1 MIGESPNILAVRRAI
16 QQVART
22 DATVL
27 ILGES
32 GTGKE
37 LVARLIHQQSQRSEK
52 PFVAVSGVALAPD
65 LITSELF
72 GHEAGAFTGATK
84 KRIGKFEQAHTGT
97 LFLDEVGEISTDAQ
111 ALLLR
116 VLQERM
122 IERVGGDVVP
132 VDFRLLAATNRELL
146 SEVAANRFR
155 QDLFY
160 RLNVFP
166 ITMPALRDRRSD
178 IPMLADHFL
187 QHFSKKHGKTE
198 LKVTPAALRILTT
211 YSWPGNIRELQNI
224 MERAVI
230 VSEGKV
236 LALEASWLVG
246 ASVDE
251 TAKTWSAQEKQ
262 RLLDALQSSGG
273 RVYGPGG
280 AAHRLGLNPTTLYGK
295 MRKHGISKDGTH
307 WR

>member
-1 MIGESPNILAVRRAI
+1 MIGESPNIIAVRRAI
-16 QQVART
+16 QQVAST

-52 PFVAVSGVALAPD
+52 AFVAVSGVALAPD

-72 GHEAGAFTGATK
+72 GHEVGAFTGATK
-84 KRIGKFEQAHTGT
+84 KRVGKFEQAHSGT
-97 LFLDEVGEISTDAQ
+97 LFLDEIGELSPEAQ

-116 VLQERM
+116 VLQERV
-122 IERVGGDVVP
+122 IERVGGDIVP

-146 SEVAANRFR
+146 SEVKANRFR

-166 ITMPALRDRRSD
+166 ITVPPLRERQSD
-178 IPMLADHFL
+178 IPALVGYFV
-187 QHFSKKHGKTE
+187 QHFSKKHGKGE
-198 LKVTPAALRILTT
+198 LKILPAMLRMLTT
-211 YSWPGNIRELQNI
+211 YHWPGNIRELQNI
-224 MERAVI
+224 IERAVI
-230 VSEGKV
+230 VSEGV
-236 LALEASWLVG
+236 RLAFEASWLVG

-262 RLLDALQSSGG
+262 RLLDALHASSG
-273 RVYGPGG
+273 RIYGPGG

-295 MRKHGISKDGTH
+295 MRKHGISKDGTQ

>member
-1 MIGESPNILAVRRAI
+1 MIGESPNIIAVRRAI
-16 QQVART
+16 QQVATT

-37 LVARLIHQQSQRSEK
+37 LVARLIHQQSQRNAK
-52 PFVAVSGVALAPD
+52 AFVAVSGVALAPE

-72 GHEAGAFTGATK
+72 GHEAGAFTGATR
-84 KRIGKFEQAHTGT
+84 KRIGKFEQAHAGT
-97 LFLDEVGEISTDAQ
+97 LFLDEIGELSTDAQ

-116 VLQERM
+116 VLQERV

-146 SEVAANRFR
+146 SEVKSSRFR

-160 RLNVFP
+160 RLNVFQ
-166 ITMPALRDRRSD
+166 ITVPALRERQFD
-178 IPMLADHFL
+178 IPMLVEHFV
-187 QHFSKKHGKTE
+187 QHFSKKHGKAD
-198 LKVTPAALRILTT
+198 LSITPATMRVFTS
-211 YSWPGNIRELQNI
+211 YSWPGNVRELQNI
-224 MERAVI
+224 IERAVI
-230 VSEGKV
+230 VSEEKV
-236 LALEASWLVG
+236 LAFDASWLVG
-246 ASVDE
+246 ASVVE
-251 TAKTWSAQEKQ
+251 TAKTWTAQEKQ

-273 RVYGPGG
+273 RIYGPGG

-295 MRKHGISKDGTH
+295 MRKHGISKDGTQ